1 LGNIQVTAAAGDIPW
16 GKVKL
21 LGLDIDGVLTD
32 GGVTWHQDGTVS
44 RRFDIKDGF
53 GLVRFQESGGV
64 VAVISSSTSQVGV
77 ERLTALGIQ
86 HVFTGVP
93 DKAVQLTELMT
104 QLDIDAEHV
113 AFVGDDVPDLGC
125 FDVVGISVAPADAAT
140 EVVARA
146 HYVTAAAGGKGAV
159 REVCDAIWEQA
170 TR

>member
-1 LGNIQVTAAAGDIPW
+1 MSLAAGDIPW
-16 GKVKL
+16 GQVKL

-53 GLVRFQESGGV
+53 GLVRFQESGGI

-86 HVFTGVP
+86 HVYTGVA
-93 DKAVQLTELMT
+93 DKAVQLTEVMT
-104 QLDIDAEHV
+104 SLGIDPDHV

-125 FDVVGISVAPADAAT
+125 FELAGISVAPADAAA
-140 EVVARA
+140 EVRPRAR
-146 HYVTAAAGGKGAV
+146 YVTKASGGRGAV
-159 REVCDAIWEQA
+159 REVCDAIWEQVSG
-170 TR
+170 

>member
-1 LGNIQVTAAAGDIPW
+1 VSPAAGDIPW
-16 GKVKL
+16 GQVRL

-53 GLVRFQESGGV
+53 GLVRFQKSGGT

-86 HVFTGVP
+86 HVYTGVA
-93 DKAVQLTELMT
+93 DKAVTLREVMT
-104 QLDIDAEHV
+104 RLGCESENV
-113 AFVGDDVPDLGC
+113 AYIGDDVPDLGC
-125 FDVVGISVAPADAAT
+125 FDLVDIPVAPADAAA
-140 EVVARA
+140 EVLSRAR
-146 HYVTAAAGGKGAV
+146 YVTAAPGGRGAV

-170 TR
+170 QQ